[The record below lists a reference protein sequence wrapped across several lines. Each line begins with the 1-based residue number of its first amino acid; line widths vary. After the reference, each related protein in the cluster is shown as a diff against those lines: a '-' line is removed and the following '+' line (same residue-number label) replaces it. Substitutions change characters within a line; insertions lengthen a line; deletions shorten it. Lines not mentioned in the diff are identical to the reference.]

1 MSKQQTTVRVDP
13 DLLHRA
19 DALVG
24 WLQGKAYVRA
34 LGSLSRSHVLRLALE
49 RGLTALEE
57 DRTREAPA
65 ELAQREPEQRD
76 V

>member
-19 DALVG
+19 DALVN
-24 WLQGKAYVRA
+24 WLQNKAYVRV
-34 LGSLSRSHVLRLALE
+34 LGSLTRSHVLRLALE
-49 RGLTALEE
+49 RGLAVLEE
-57 DRTREAPA
+57 DQIREVPG
-65 ELAQREPEQRD
+65 ELEQPEPEQRD